1 VDVFPLPK
9 FHCHPVETGEVF
21 ENETGVPTQTPLPAL
36 VVNVETSEG
45 ITVNV
50 VFDIPQ
56 PFVKVITPV
65 AGPVAVKGLIGP
77 VPLAGKPILGLVFVQ
92 LVPGGTLIIG
102 VC

>member
-9 FHCHPVETGEVF
+9 FHCHPAETGEVLV
-21 ENETGVPTQTPLPAL
+21 NDTGVPKQTPAVAL
-36 VVNVETSEG
+36 LVNVETSEG
-45 ITVNV
+45 ITFNV
-50 VFDIPQ
+50 VFDTPQ

-77 VPLAGKPILGLVFVQ
+77 VPLAGKPIPGLVFVQ
-92 LVPGGTLIIG
+92 VVPTGTLIIG